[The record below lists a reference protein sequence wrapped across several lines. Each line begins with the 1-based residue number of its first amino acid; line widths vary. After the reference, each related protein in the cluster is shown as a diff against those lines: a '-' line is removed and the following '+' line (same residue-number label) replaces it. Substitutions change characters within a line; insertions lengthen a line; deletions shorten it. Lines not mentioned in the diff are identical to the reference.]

1 MDNTVSEQKSE
12 IKRLTK
18 VWIARGVATK
28 QSRIY
33 YTLLIFHSYMA
44 KNVTEIHEI
53 LSINAN
59 IQLFYYNKTKVGG
72 FKWFQYMILKRQWG
86 MFRAANVLIAALLLA
101 IYSEYRQ
108 IYLMRAD
115 SDWMKNIWV
124 DEQNRLRLRNT
135 HFYED
140 SIQDCI
146 IPVSMSHQ
154 CAALYYTFRSYEEI
168 NRYTLSK
175 KNQNI

>member
-1 MDNTVSEQKSE
+1 
-12 IKRLTK
+12 
-18 VWIARGVATK
+18 
-28 QSRIY
+28 
-33 YTLLIFHSYMA
+33 
-44 KNVTEIHEI
+44 
-53 LSINAN
+53 
-59 IQLFYYNKTKVGG
+59 
-72 FKWFQYMILKRQWG
+72 MILKRQWG